1 MKKRGL
7 LIASALL
14 ISTLTGM
21 FITSCDKDTNSYLHV
36 TVVDETDK
44 SKTFEGAEVKVDMNG
59 SAVKREGLTDANGEF
74 FTSFPA
80 PAVFNVQAIY
90 EIAEQS
96 NSTTKVYREGKGSA
110 RLKDGD
116 TAYVTVA
123 LGTELKSVP
132 R

>member
-1 MKKRGL
+1 MKKRVL
-7 LIASALL
+7 LIASSLL
-14 ISTLTGM
+14 ISALTSTLM
-21 FITSCDKDTNSYLHV
+21 ISCDKDTNSYLHV

-44 SKTFEGAEVKVDMNG
+44 TKTFEGAEIKVDMNG
-59 SAVKREGLTDANGEF
+59 SAVNREGLTDANGVF

-80 PAVFNVQAIY
+80 PAVFSIQAIY

-116 TAYVTVA
+116 TSYVTVA
-123 LGTELKSVP
+123 LSTELKSVP